1 MRSQDL
7 TMEVRKG
14 LDMFESVKNV
24 FRLKEI
30 RVKLLFT
37 LLMLII
43 IRFGSQLPVPG
54 VDRTY
59 FSRWFAQQTGD
70 SFSFID
76 AFTGGSFLNMSILAL
91 NITPYIT
98 SSIIIQLLTI
108 AIPKLEE
115 MQREGEEGRKMMIA
129 ITRYVTVALAL
140 IESAAMAIGFGRN
153 GLLEDY
159 NVVNV
164 ILVIA
169 TLTAGSSF
177 LMWIGEQITDKGV
190 GNGISIVLTIN
201 IVSRM
206 PQDIVSLFT
215 QFVTSQSNV
224 GLASVAAVVIIAV
237 IVVMV
242 IMVILLND
250 AERRIPVQY
259 AQKLQGRRMMN
270 ANTSSI
276 PLKVNTAGVMPIIF
290 ASSIMEF
297 PGIISSLVGYKG
309 TGVWSE
315 VLRYLSSSYWC
326 NPNYPKYSI
335 GLAVYVLLLV
345 FFAYFYT
352 SITFNPLEIADN
364 LKKRGGFIPG
374 IRPGKPTSD
383 YLNRILNYVIF
394 IGAVGLTIVGIL
406 PFIFRGFFNAS
417 ISFGGTSLIIV
428 VSVILETIKQVESM
442 MMVRN
447 YKGFLND

>member
-1 MRSQDL
+1 ML
-7 TMEVRKG
+7 
-14 LDMFESVKNV
+14 ESLNNVKNV
-24 FRLKEI
+24 FKLKEI
-30 RVKLLFT
+30 REKLLYTF
-37 LLMLII
+37 LMMIV
-43 IRFGSQLPVPG
+43 IRLGSQLPVPG

-59 FSRWFAQQTGD
+59 FSNWFAAQTGD
-70 SFSFID
+70 AFSFVD

-115 MQREGEEGRKMMIA
+115 MQREGEEGRKLLVS

-140 IESAAMAIGFGRN
+140 MEGAAMAIGFGRQ

-159 NVVNV
+159 NAINIIMV
-164 ILVIA
+164 IC
-169 TLTAGSSF
+169 TLTAGSAF
-177 LMWIGEQITDKGV
+177 LMWVGEQITEKGV
-190 GNGISIVLTIN
+190 GNGISIVLAIN
-201 IVSRM
+201 IISRM
-206 PQDIVSLFT
+206 PQDIASLFT
-215 QFVTSQSNV
+215 QFVFGKTIAIGV
-224 GLASVAAVVIIAV
+224 VAAVIIIAI
-237 IVVMV
+237 IVAMV
-242 IMVILLND
+242 VLVILLND

-259 AQKLQGRRMMN
+259 AQKIQGRRLVGG
-270 ANTSSI
+270 ANSVI

-297 PGIISSLVGYKG
+297 PVIISTLAGYKG

-326 NPNYPKYSI
+326 NPSQIKYTL
-335 GLAVYVLLLV
+335 GLLV
-345 FFAYFYT
+345 YIAMLIFFAYFYT

-383 YLNRILNYVIF
+383 YLNRILNYIIF
-394 IGAVGLTIVGIL
+394 IGACGLTIVGIL
-406 PFIFRGFFNAS
+406 PFIFRGVFNAS
-417 ISFGGTSLIIV
+417 VSFGGTSLIIV
-428 VSVILETIKQVESM
+428 VSVVLETIKQIESM

>member
-1 MRSQDL
+1 ML
-7 TMEVRKG
+7 
-14 LDMFESVKNV
+14 ESLNNVKNV
-24 FRLKEI
+24 FKLKEV
-30 RVKLLFT
+30 REKLLYTF
-37 LLMLII
+37 LMMIV
-43 IRFGSQLPVPG
+43 IRIGSQLPAPG

-59 FSRWFAQQTGD
+59 FSNWFAAQTGD
-70 SFSFID
+70 AFSFVD

-115 MQREGEEGRKMMIA
+115 MQREGEEGRKLLVS

-140 IESAAMAIGFGRN
+140 MEAAAMAIGFGRQ
-153 GLLEDY
+153 GLLEEY
-159 NVVNV
+159 NAINIIMV
-164 ILVIA
+164 IC
-169 TLTAGSSF
+169 TLTAGSAF
-177 LMWIGEQITDKGV
+177 LMWVGEQITEKGV
-190 GNGISIVLTIN
+190 GNGISIVLAIN
-201 IVSRM
+201 IISRM
-206 PQDIVSLFT
+206 PQDIASLFT
-215 QFVTSQSNV
+215 QFVFGKTIAIGV
-224 GLASVAAVVIIAV
+224 VAAVIIIAI
-237 IVVMV
+237 IVAMV
-242 IMVILLND
+242 VMVILLND

-259 AQKLQGRRMMN
+259 AQKIQGRRLVGG
-270 ANTSSI
+270 ANSVI

-297 PGIISSLVGYKG
+297 PVIISTLAGYKG
-309 TGVWSE
+309 TGIWSE

-326 NPNYPKYSI
+326 NPGQIKYSI
-335 GLAVYVLLLV
+335 GLLVYIAMLI

-374 IRPGKPTSD
+374 IRPGKPTSE
-383 YLNRILNYVIF
+383 YLNRILNYIIF
-394 IGAVGLTIVGIL
+394 IGAIGLTIVGIL
-406 PFIFRGFFNAS
+406 PFIFRGVFNAS
-417 ISFGGTSLIIV
+417 VSFGGTSLIIV
-428 VSVILETIKQVESM
+428 VSVVLETIKQIESM

>member
-1 MRSQDL
+1 ML
-7 TMEVRKG
+7 
-14 LDMFESVKNV
+14 ESLNNVKNV
-24 FRLKEI
+24 FKLKEI
-30 RVKLLFT
+30 RQKLLYT
-37 LLMLII
+37 LLMMIV
-43 IRFGSQLPVPG
+43 IRFGSQLPAPG

-59 FSRWFAQQTGD
+59 FSNWFAAQTGD
-70 SFSFID
+70 AFSFVD

-115 MQREGEEGRKMMIA
+115 MQREGEEGRKLLVS

-140 IESAAMAIGFGRN
+140 MEGAAMAIGFGRQ
-153 GLLEDY
+153 GLLEEY
-159 NVVNV
+159 NAINIIMV
-164 ILVIA
+164 IC
-169 TLTAGSSF
+169 TLTAGSAF
-177 LMWIGEQITDKGV
+177 LMWVGEQITEKGV
-190 GNGISIVLTIN
+190 GNGISIVLAIN
-201 IVSRM
+201 IISRM
-206 PQDIVSLFT
+206 PQDIASLFT
-215 QFVTSQSNV
+215 QFVFGKTIAI
-224 GLASVAAVVIIAV
+224 GFVAAVIIIAI
-237 IVVMV
+237 IVAMV
-242 IMVILLND
+242 VMVILLND

-259 AQKLQGRRMMN
+259 AQKIQGRRLVGG
-270 ANTSSI
+270 ANSVI

-297 PGIISSLVGYKG
+297 PVIISTLAGYKG

-326 NPNYPKYSI
+326 NPSQIKYSL
-335 GLAVYVLLLV
+335 GLLV
-345 FFAYFYT
+345 YIAMLIFFAYFYT

-383 YLNRILNYVIF
+383 YLNRILNYIIF
-394 IGAVGLTIVGIL
+394 IGAIGLTIVGIL
-406 PFIFRGFFNAS
+406 PFIFRGVFNAS
-417 ISFGGTSLIIV
+417 VSFGGTSLIIV
-428 VSVILETIKQVESM
+428 VSVVLETIKQIESM

>member
-1 MRSQDL
+1 M
-7 TMEVRKG
+7 
-14 LDMFESVKNV
+14 

-30 RVKLLFT
+30 RQKLLYT
-37 LLMLII
+37 LMMMVV
-43 IRFGSQLPVPG
+43 IRIGSQLPAPG
-54 VDRTY
+54 IDRTY
-59 FSRWFAQQTGD
+59 FSNWFAAQTGD
-70 SFSFID
+70 AFSFVD

-115 MQREGEEGRKMMIA
+115 MQKEGEEGRKLLVS

-140 IESAAMAIGFGRN
+140 MEAAAMAIGFGRQ
-153 GLLEDY
+153 GLLEEY
-159 NVVNV
+159 NAINIIMV
-164 ILVIA
+164 IC
-169 TLTAGSSF
+169 TLTAGSAF
-177 LMWIGEQITDKGV
+177 LMWIGEQITEKGV
-190 GNGISIVLTIN
+190 GNGISIVLAIN
-201 IVSRM
+201 IISRM
-206 PQDIVSLFT
+206 PQDIATLFS
-215 QFVTSQSNV
+215 QFVV
-224 GLASVAAVVIIAV
+224 GKTIAIGAVAAVIIIAIIVLMVVLVII
-237 IVVMV
+237 
-242 IMVILLND
+242 LND

-259 AQKLQGRRMMN
+259 AQKIQGRRLVGG
-270 ANTSSI
+270 ANSVI

-290 ASSIMEF
+290 ASSLMEF
-297 PGIISSLVGYKG
+297 PVIISTLAGYKG

-326 NPNYPKYSI
+326 NPSQIKYSI
-335 GLAVYVLLLV
+335 GLLVYIVLLV

-374 IRPGKPTSD
+374 IRPGKPTSE
-383 YLNRILNYVIF
+383 YLNRILNYIIF
-394 IGAVGLTIVGIL
+394 IGAIGLTIVGIL
-406 PFIFRGFFNAS
+406 PFIFRGVFNAS
-417 ISFGGTSLIIV
+417 VSFGGTSLIIV
-428 VSVILETIKQVESM
+428 VSVVLETIKQIESM